1 MDTADRRPLPILPQ
15 IVNDGD
21 CIDGVNELTYNIK
34 KICSMNS
41 DILRV
46 DDMQLEEA
54 MSTRLYCRELQMIT
68 SRCYYI
74 ASAAALNLPQRV
86 DEIFI
91 ITILDL

>member
-1 MDTADRRPLPILPQ
+1 MDTICRLRLPILPQ
-15 IVNDGD
+15 MVNDGD

-54 MSTRLYCRELQMIT
+54 MSTRLYCRVANDHFKML
-68 SRCYYI
+68 
-74 ASAAALNLPQRV
+74 L
-86 DEIFI
+86 
-91 ITILDL
+91 

>member
-1 MDTADRRPLPILPQ
+1 MDTVCRLRLPILPQ
-15 IVNDGD
+15 VVNDGY

-54 MSTRLYCRELQMIT
+54 MSKVIVELQMIT
-68 SRCYYI
+68 SRCFI
-74 ASAAALNLPQRV
+74 VASAAALNLPQRV